1 MLSFEELVLEF
12 EEAESAPTPST
23 FTFVESWLQT
33 FDCACTEFSGVE
45 RPHSCNVLAVSF
57 LVLGS
62 E

>member
-33 FDCACTEFSGVE
+33 FDCACTEFPEWSA
-45 RPHSCNVLAVSF
+45 PILATYLLF
-57 LVLGS
+57 PFWF
-62 E
+62 